1 MKKNHFLKREVNL
14 MTDATENPYETAL
27 KQLEVAAKKLKLDP
41 DIHEILKV
49 PKRVLIVS
57 IPVKMDNG
65 HIKTFIGFRSQ
76 HNEVRGPT
84 KGGIR
89 YHPDV
94 TIDEVKALSMWMT
107 WKCAVVDIPYGGAK
121 GGIICNPKEL
131 SDGELERLSRRY
143 FFEISQIIGPER
155 DIPAPDVYTNPQ
167 IMTWMMDTYEMIKGY
182 SIPGVITGKPVNVG
196 GSLGRTEATA
206 RGLNY
211 CIIEAAEKIG
221 LDLKGATAVIQGYG
235 NAGSYAAKF
244 LDECGCKIIA
254 VSDSKG
260 GIFKEDGIDPDVV
273 LKHKQKTSSVIGFDG
288 SKKITNAELLE
299 TPCDILVPAALENQ
313 IVKDN
318 APNIKTKILGEAANG
333 PTTLDADE
341 ILYQNKVL
349 MIPDILGNAGGVTV
363 SYLEWVQ
370 NLQRFWWTEKHVNN
384 ELKRIIVRAFHDVYD
399 ISQAEKVNMRTAAY
413 ILAVKRVA
421 DVTKARGIWP

>member
-1 MKKNHFLKREVNL
+1 MNL
-14 MTDATENPYETAL
+14 LTEETENPYEIAL
-27 KQLEVAAKKLKLDP
+27 AQLDKAAKKLNLDP

-49 PKRVLIVS
+49 PKRVLTVS

-65 HIKTFIGFRSQ
+65 HIKTFIGYRSQ

-89 YHPDV
+89 YHPNV

-131 SDGELERLSRRY
+131 SEGELERLSRRY
-143 FFEISQIIGPER
+143 FFEIASIVGPER

-167 IMTWMMDTYEMIKGY
+167 IMTWMLDTYEMLKGY
-182 SIPGVITGKPVNVG
+182 STPGVITGKPVHVG

-206 RGLNY
+206 RGLNF
-211 CIIEAAEKIG
+211 CIIEAAQSIG
-221 LDLKGATAVIQGYG
+221 LNLKEATAVIQGYG

-244 LDECGCKIIA
+244 LNECGCRIIG

-260 GIFKEDGIDPDVV
+260 GIYKEEGLDPDAV
-273 LKHKQKTSSVIGFDG
+273 LKHKEKTSTVINYEGCQNI
-288 SKKITNAELLE
+288 SNQELLE
-299 TPCDILVPAALENQ
+299 ITCDILVPAALENQ
-313 IVKDN
+313 ITQNN
-318 APNIKTKILGEAANG
+318 AANIKTRILGEAANG
-333 PTTLDADE
+333 PTTLEADD
-341 ILYQNKVL
+341 ILYNNNI
-349 MIPDILGNAGGVTV
+349 MIIPDILANAGGVTV

-370 NLQRFWWTEKHVNN
+370 NLQRYWWTEERVNE
-384 ELKRIIVRAFHDVYD
+384 ELKRIIIKAFYDVYN
-399 ISQAEKVNMRTAAY
+399 ISKESKVNMRTAAY
-413 ILAVKRVA
+413 MLAIDRVA
-421 DVTKARGIWP
+421 EVIKTRGIWP